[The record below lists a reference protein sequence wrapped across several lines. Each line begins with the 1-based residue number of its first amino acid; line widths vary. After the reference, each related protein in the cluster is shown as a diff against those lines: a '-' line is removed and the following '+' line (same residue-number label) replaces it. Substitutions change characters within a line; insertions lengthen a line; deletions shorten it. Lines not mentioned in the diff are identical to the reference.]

1 VFRIAFKV
9 ISYALSGC
17 YTYCTF
23 HSIRFQTLKRRI
35 WNNVKMIDFTYDSK
49 REGIHTRVVAAL
61 LKKSVANNLRRHAYT
76 VFPFGDPD
84 Q

>member
-1 VFRIAFKV
+1 
-9 ISYALSGC
+9 
-17 YTYCTF
+17 
-23 HSIRFQTLKRRI
+23 
-35 WNNVKMIDFTYDSK
+35 MIDFTYDSK